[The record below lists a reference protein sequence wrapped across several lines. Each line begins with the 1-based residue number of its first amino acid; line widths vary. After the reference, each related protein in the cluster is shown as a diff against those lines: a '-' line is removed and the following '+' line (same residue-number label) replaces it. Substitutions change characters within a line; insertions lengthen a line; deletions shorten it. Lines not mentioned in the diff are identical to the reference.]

1 MNASAASVANVQA
14 AIEHIFPLVYEF
26 RKKRS
31 PEELEQLRIKQ
42 QRAAS
47 VDVTELE
54 EVLNT
59 DVAVETSTTSVPTT
73 LQKHR
78 RISNSALNSFKQKR
92 RRLDI
97 NGGGV
102 HVDGQDVSLIA
113 DEEVDDPDVKE
124 SDDNIVMYDPD
135 DLIEGPDDEDDD
147 L

>member
-1 MNASAASVANVQA
+1 MANVQA

-54 EVLNT
+54 EVLNN
-59 DVAVETSTTSVPTT
+59 DIVVETDTTVPT
-73 LQKHR
+73 LKNR
-78 RISNSALNSFKQKR
+78 RISNSALNNFKQKR
-92 RRLDI
+92 RRIGSDI
-97 NGGGV
+97 AFYGE
-102 HVDGQDVSLIA
+102 DGSLVA
-113 DEEVDDPDVKE
+113 AEEIDDPAPKE
-124 SDDNIVMYDPD
+124 TDDTIVMYDPD
-135 DLIEGPDDEDDD
+135 DLIEGPDDEDD